1 MPVPL
6 ASPVYECCAV
16 VPVLTGP
23 LQALLAMLPA
33 ILLAALGVL
42 LSLLKPRVLL
52 AGLRLLWR
60 LKVPIGAVAVGTV
73 GAVWA
78 ARSFWPDAPKPELAV
93 EAGSDWPLFRGDP
106 ERTGAVPGTPEPARG
121 GLHWAFRRGK
131 TGFLS
136 SPAVVGNRVYVS
148 TATMA
153 IIGGGSGEIYCLDA
167 DTGEVA
173 WHAAPPGYR
182 ATFSSPVVSGDY
194 LVCGE
199 GLHFTRDSRII
210 CLDLRPGRQREI
222 LWTHRTNSHVEC
234 APVIHNGHVYIGAGD
249 DGYYCLRLEP
259 DAGGRAH
266 VVWHVPGE
274 TYPDAETSLIAHG
287 DRLYAGLGLG
297 GKAICVLDAATGR
310 EIERIDT
317 GLPVFGPPAVAGGK
331 LYVGMG
337 NGDYVHRAE
346 EIGMEPLGEVWCVDM
361 KTLTPDWKYRV
372 GRTVLG
378 AVAVRG
384 DRLYFGSR
392 DGYLYCVGTGG
403 QPVARFA
410 AHAPII
416 ASPAVTER
424 HVLCVAESGMIY
436 CLDRQTLELV
446 WEFRL
451 GTTPLFISSP
461 AVARGHVYVG
471 TQFDGLLCVG
481 RPGEPR
487 GPGEQPAEEP
497 PLWSGR
503 LGGPGRGGNSD
514 DSPLARLGV
523 FQWQYPSD
531 QMGEN
536 DAAMVAAPVAV
547 AGDDLLVPLAGREGR
562 RGVACLPA
570 DLSEVDTPKPR
581 WVYKTANPVL
591 RSPAVCGDTV
601 FLIDGTPGQGGRSL
615 HAVDRGTGKRR
626 WKTAVAADASG
637 TLCCTPNELFAETE
651 PGRLSRFDLVGTE
664 QWASAVG
671 PTERAPAVI
680 DQLVVAA
687 VVEPPGLV
695 LMDRPTG
702 RVLWRAALDG
712 RPSTAPLVIEDR
724 VLVGTETRLEGRSL
738 VDGRPLPDWQAGPG
752 TGGGTGVASDL
763 VHDGDSVLFVSADG
777 KLVGVAHQDGT
788 GRFEVEGARPG
799 VAPLVS
805 RGTVLYV
812 GTESLTA
819 FTPGQ
824 QDARPAAWADV
835 SWLGRPAGPMVLSRS
850 NVYMG
855 MAGWGLVRLGA
866 SP

>member
-1 MPVPL
+1 MPFPS
-6 ASPVYECCAV
+6 AACDCFSV

-33 ILLAALGVL
+33 ILLAMLGVL
-42 LSLLKPRVLL
+42 VSLFKPSVLK

-60 LKVPIGAVAVGTV
+60 LKVPVGALVVGTV

-78 ARSFWPDAPKPELAV
+78 ARSFWPEAPTPDLAI
-93 EAGSDWPLFRGDP
+93 EAGSDWPLFRGGP
-106 ERTGAVPGTPEPARG
+106 ERTGAVPETPEPARG
-121 GLHWAFRRGK
+121 GLHWALRRGK

-148 TATMA
+148 TATTA

-199 GLHFTRDSRII
+199 GLHFTRDSRIV
-210 CLDLRPGRQREI
+210 CLDLRPGREGEV
-222 LWTHRTNSHVEC
+222 LWTHRTDSHVEC
-234 APVIHNGHVYIGAGD
+234 TPVIHNGRVYIGAGD

-259 DAGGRAH
+259 DAGGRAQ
-266 VVWHVPGE
+266 VVWHVPGDD
-274 TYPDAETSLIAHG
+274 YPDAETSLIAHG

-310 EIERIDT
+310 ELARIDT
-317 GLPVFGPPAVAGGK
+317 GLPVFGPPAIAGGK

-346 EIGMEPLGEVWCVDM
+346 EIGAEPLGEVWCVDL
-361 KTLTPDWKYRV
+361 KTIKPDWKHRV

-392 DGYLYCVGTGG
+392 DGYLYCVSTGG
-403 QPVARFA
+403 EPVAKFA
-410 AHAPII
+410 THAPLI
-416 ASPAVTER
+416 ASPAVTDR
-424 HVLCVAESGMIY
+424 HVFCVAESGMIY

-471 TQFDGLLCVG
+471 TQFDDLLCVG
-481 RPGEPR
+481 RPGEP
-487 GPGEQPAEEP
+487 GEQPAQQQ
-497 PLWSGR
+497 PLWPGR
-503 LGGPGRGGNSD
+503 LGGPRPGGNSD

-523 FQWQYPSD
+523 FQWQYPTG
-531 QMGEN
+531 QTGES

-547 AGDDLLVPLAGREGR
+547 AGDDLVVPLAGREGR

-570 DLSEVDTPKPR
+570 DLTDVDTPKPR
-581 WVYKTANPVL
+581 WVYKTPNPVV

-601 FLIDGTPGQGGRSL
+601 FLVDGEPGQTGRAL
-615 HAVDRGTGKRR
+615 HAVDRSTGELR
-626 WKTAVAADASG
+626 WKTTVGTDAAG
-637 TLCCTPNELFAETE
+637 TLCCTRDEVFVEDE
-651 PGRLSRFDLVGTE
+651 PGGLSRFDFDGNR
-664 QWASAVG
+664 QWTAAVG
-671 PTERAPAVI
+671 PTARAPAVSE
-680 DQLVVAA
+680 QLVAAA
-687 VVEPPGLV
+687 VVDPPGLV
-695 LMDRPTG
+695 LLDRPTG

-712 RPSTAPLVIEDR
+712 RPTTAPLPLGDR
-724 VLVGTETRLEGRSL
+724 VLVGTEAALEGRSL
-738 VDGRPLPDWQAGPG
+738 VDGRPLPDWQAGAADVP
-752 TGGGTGVASDL
+752 GVASDL
-763 VHDGDSVLFVSADG
+763 VLDGDAVLFVSTGG
-777 KLVGVAHQDGT
+777 KLVCVGHGDGA
-788 GRFEVEGARPG
+788 GRFQIDGARPG

-812 GTESLTA
+812 GAESLMS

-824 QDARPAAWADV
+824 HDATPGAWADV
-835 SWLGRPAGPMVLSRS
+835 SWLGRPVTPMVLSRS
-850 NVYMG
+850 NVYLG
-855 MAGWGLVRLGA
+855 MAGWGLVRFGA